1 MNFAYL
7 LVGHFIIF
15 DVLEKRSPMLKSFSV
30 RFKHNTSKMASDGEQ
45 FETLRFQPW
54 NSAPDVT
61 FWQKLATLKLNTF
74 QLNDQAQVRC
84 LRCSC
89 CV

>member
-1 MNFAYL
+1 
-7 LVGHFIIF
+7 
-15 DVLEKRSPMLKSFSV
+15 
-30 RFKHNTSKMASDGEQ
+30 MASEEEEGQ
-45 FETLRFQPW
+45 YETLRFQPW

-84 LRCSC
+84 LRYG
-89 CV
+89 VPLLAVG